1 MKGFTLIYSDSVKKY
16 IKRIPRDKQIHII
29 RKLDLLPV
37 DPKLLDIVK
46 MGGRGNTYRVRI
58 GGYRTIFVV
67 DFENKQIKIEK
78 LDTRSGIEKY
88 Y

>member
-1 MKGFTLIYSDSVKKY
+1 
-16 IKRIPRDKQIHII
+16 
-29 RKLDLLPV
+29 
-37 DPKLLDIVK
+37 